1 MAYKNQ
7 NQSAFRRSSYRKPEE
22 PVNPVLANSDPEP
35 PAAPAHCVITGRK
48 DLWKSLQT
56 IKDNAGNTK
65 TTRILELDMGVV
77 INTCTRGPAGM
88 CEALQFIAG
97 ATAKNFEGGES

>member
-1 MAYKNQ
+1 MAYK
-7 NQSAFRRSSYRKPEE
+7 NQSAFRRSSYRKLEE
-22 PVNPVLANSDPEP
+22 PVNPVLAKPA
-35 PAAPAHCVITGRK
+35 PAAPAPAVIIGRK

-97 ATAKNFEGGES
+97 ATAKNFEGGAS